1 MGDSNVRERHS
12 TSLYQL
18 GILMSRFIVGLTG
31 GIGSGKT
38 AVSNAFAQLGI
49 DIIDAD
55 VCARDVVV
63 KGSDALQQIAQHF
76 GNGILT
82 ENHELDRAALRQ
94 KVFSNEAEKTWLNQL
109 LHPLIRQRMLD
120 QISASQSTYCIL
132 AVPLLLENQ
141 MQSMVNRV
149 LVVDVSPE
157 LQIKRVIDRDQS
169 EEKLIRSIMKSQL
182 DRDSRLAFAD
192 DVIDNQTDLIAL
204 QQQVDILH
212 QNYLAMATQ

>member
-1 MGDSNVRERHS
+1 
-12 TSLYQL
+12 
-18 GILMSRFIVGLTG
+18 MSRFIVGLTG